1 MNHTVLG
8 LGSFSLQTNSMDMLS
23 SMGNGDSSESRD
35 ISMDY
40 LEMTDDGQNNLQ
52 QLNASLSGSGG
63 GGNNDTLTI
72 DPVLLERFTRNRSI
86 DGLWYHVLIML
97 YCVLIIFGAM
107 GNILVV
113 VAVIRKPMMRT
124 ARNLFILNLAVS
136 GKENKFNLCVCSWG
150 YSGY

>member
-1 MNHTVLG
+1 MNHTDFG
-8 LGSFSLQTNSMDMLS
+8 LNSFSIQTDMSMDMLS
-23 SMGNGDSSESRD
+23 SMAGSYSAESKET
-35 ISMDY
+35 SMDY
-40 LEMTDDGQNNLQ
+40 LEVTDNGQNNLQ
-52 QLNASLSGSGG
+52 QLNASMVS
-63 GGNNDTLTI
+63 NNDSITL

-136 GKENKFNLCVCSWG
+136 GKHKHVMKKINAQWFSVEKC
-150 YSGY
+150 

>member
-1 MNHTVLG
+1 MIINMNHTVLG

-23 SMGNGDSSESRD
+23 SMGTGDSSESKD

-40 LEMTDDGQNNLQ
+40 LEMTDDGQNNLH
-52 QLNASLSGSGG
+52 QLNASLSGAGG
-63 GGNNDTLTI
+63 SSNTNNDTLTI

-136 GKENKFNLCVCSWG
+136 
-150 YSGY
+150 